1 MTMDEKNDGVLTQY
15 SSAPLD
21 IEELLRMAEANPDN
35 VNILD
40 CLAFKFYTTEQLD
53 KALELY
59 GRIVKLQPENDSA
72 HYYMGNI
79 YYRKKRLVA
88 AMMEWKKVISLSS
101 DSKLAAKAQERIDAS
116 MQQVRDLK

>member
-1 MTMDEKNDGVLTQY
+1 MTDNNDDVLTQY

-21 IEELLRMAEANPDN
+21 VEELLRMYQANPENIN
-35 VNILD
+35 VLD
-40 CLAFKFYTTEQLD
+40 CLAFKYYTADQLD

-59 GRIVKLQPENDSA
+59 TKISKLQPQNDSA

-88 AMMEWKKVISLSS
+88 AMMEWKKVISLNEGG
-101 DSKLAAKAQERIDAS
+101 KLAQKAQERIDAA
-116 MQQVRDLK
+116 MQQVRDLKS